1 MVSFNRNEDC
11 WLLENRDGQKLITEM
26 NIAIANGIMK
36 YFVFMMNSLRGKRQ
50 WITSIIKVVTRAF
63 KNKRECH
70 YFKEKIKINLITKS
84 ALTEVR
90 SAFRV
95 CVACFARRFIARV
108 SLVVAD
114 ETGQAFIATRA
125 RRSDW

>member
-1 MVSFNRNEDC
+1 
-11 WLLENRDGQKLITEM
+11 M

-95 CVACFARRFIARV
+95 CVAYFALVYVPAGFIARV